1 MVYRKGD
8 NGQAVDPAGVT
19 PCGEARPTSEPVLEM
34 SFEVGHYDFAAA
46 GEAASRIKQ
55 VLRKLGMA
63 PNVVRRVAV
72 AAYEA
77 EMNLV
82 IHSVGGNI
90 LLNVDTEK
98 VTIVACDEGPGM
110 PDVGLAMREGYSTA
124 SDEIREM
131 GFGAGM
137 GLPNMKKCS
146 DSFSIESEVGR
157 GTTVTASIKIA

>member
-1 MVYRKGD
+1 
-8 NGQAVDPAGVT
+8 
-19 PCGEARPTSEPVLEM
+19 M

-46 GEAASRIKQ
+46 GEAASKIKQ

-63 PNVVRRVAV
+63 PDVVRRAAV

-82 IHSVGGNI
+82 IHSVGGSI
-90 LLNVDTEK
+90 LLHVDTEK
-98 VTIVACDEGPGM
+98 VTLVSCDEGPGM
-110 PDVGLAMREGYSTA
+110 PDISLAMKEGYSTA
-124 SDEIREM
+124 PDEIREM

-137 GLPNMKKCS
+137 GLPNMKRCS

-157 GTTVTASIKIA
+157 GTTVTASIRIA